1 MITYAAKFSVSEMA
15 MNILSICTE
24 DELEGNEG
32 QKRKEALKKKIRLAG
47 RFSKAFS
54 VMRYVATLALSRRAL
69 ITFYIHY
76 IRSLVKIEYSP
87 LTTSLVLSVLVLI
100 LPAIRNFIAEC

>member
-32 QKRKEALKKKIRLAG
+32 QKRKEALKKKIRLVG
-47 RFSKAFS
+47 RFSKAFT
-54 VMRYVATLALSRRAL
+54 VMR
-69 ITFYIHY
+69 
-76 IRSLVKIEYSP
+76 
-87 LTTSLVLSVLVLI
+87 
-100 LPAIRNFIAEC
+100 